1 MYLKAVIPIRPCL
14 SYGSCTLRTMVR
26 ALDFAHRWS
35 AEHVARGRL
44 KCLWGVRV
52 AQGAQLVHKPQRAER
67 PLKTEALV
75 FAFVYHRWLRC
86 HSSGWCTSTRHGSQS
101 TISAATRSPPLGAH
115 AIALARSPHQLPALV
130 AWLSCWR
137 IPLIRSF
144 PISHRF
150 LSTVRRYS
158 WWNFLPKLLFEE
170 FSKAANFYFLVRA
183 PHAHSPKPSCHCK
196 RDSSG
201 RRNCCVRYACLD
213 WRCVQVGARAS
224 MGEAEMK
231 KRASAESLVRW
242 PPHPNTT
249 ASR

>member
-1 MYLKAVIPIRPCL
+1 
-14 SYGSCTLRTMVR
+14 MVR

-52 AQGAQLVHKPQRAER
+52 AQGAQLVHKPQSAER

-115 AIALARSPHQLPALV
+115 AIALARSPHQLPAHL
-130 AWLSCWR
+130 WLGSAVGGS
-137 IPLIRSF
+137 L
-144 PISHRF
+144 PISHRVW
-150 LSTVRRYS
+150 STVRRYS

-170 FSKAANFYFLVRA
+170 FSKAANFYFLVRPTCPLSQTLLSLQA
-183 PHAHSPKPSCHCK
+183 RLERAAELLCALRLFGLALCA
-196 RDSSG
+196 SG
-201 RRNCCVRYACLD
+201 RACKHGSRRDGKTCL
-213 WRCVQVGARAS
+213 S
-224 MGEAEMK
+224 GEPRPMAAPSQYIRIPMN
-231 KRASAESLVRW
+231 ESR
-242 PPHPNTT
+242 
-249 ASR
+249 

>member
-1 MYLKAVIPIRPCL
+1 
-14 SYGSCTLRTMVR
+14 MVR

-52 AQGAQLVHKPQRAER
+52 AQGAQLVHKPQSAEQ

-170 FSKAANFYFLVRA
+170 FSKAANFYFLVRPTCPLSQTLLSLQA
-183 PHAHSPKPSCHCK
+183 RLERAAAVCVTLVLIGAVCK
-196 RDSSG
+196 WAR
-201 RRNCCVRYACLD
+201 
-213 WRCVQVGARAS
+213 VQAWEPQRW
-224 MGEAEMK
+224 

-242 PPHPNTT
+242 RPHPNTS

>member
-1 MYLKAVIPIRPCL
+1 
-14 SYGSCTLRTMVR
+14 MVR

-130 AWLSCWR
+130 AWLQLLADPFPSNYSHLSSLYVHGAQVFMVEFLAEAALRRVQQGCQLLLLGARPTCPLSQTLLSLQARLERAAELLCALRLFGLALCASGRACKHGRGRDGKTCLSGEPRPMAAPSQYIR
-137 IPLIRSF
+137 IP
-144 PISHRF
+144 
-150 LSTVRRYS
+150 
-158 WWNFLPKLLFEE
+158 
-170 FSKAANFYFLVRA
+170 
-183 PHAHSPKPSCHCK
+183 
-196 RDSSG
+196 
-201 RRNCCVRYACLD
+201 
-213 WRCVQVGARAS
+213 
-224 MGEAEMK
+224 MK
-231 KRASAESLVRW
+231 
-242 PPHPNTT
+242 
-249 ASR
+249 